1 MVLANITMWYYH
13 NMPVKPVQI
22 SIDTGLLER
31 IDADPE
37 TRTRGRSAFVR
48 SAVERYLA
56 AKERRL
62 IDAQIAAAYGDTA
75 EAILAEVADIMDLQA
90 WPDE

>member
-1 MVLANITMWYYH
+1 MLYNSI
-13 NMPVKPVQI
+13 MPAKPVQI
-22 SIDTGLLER
+22 SVDNALLER

-56 AKERRL
+56 AKERRQ
-62 IDAQIAAAYGDTA
+62 IEAQIAAAYRNHADA
-75 EAILAEVADIMDLQA
+75 LLAETADLMGAQE
-90 WPDE
+90 WPDD